1 MTIIQDS
8 ASIANVVG
16 HRRKTPFLISLLSLL
31 AVLVTGLIALHALNW
46 EAESAK
52 GTPAETER
60 SP

>member
-1 MTIIQDS
+1 MTIIRDS

-16 HRRKTPFLISLLSLL
+16 HRRNTPFLISLLSLL
-31 AVLVTGLIALHALNW
+31 AVLATGLLALHALNR

-52 GTPAETER
+52 GTSAETGR